1 VNDDSKF
8 SDPPTLM
15 GTVYW
20 KDHVVAVVDD
30 SAVAADAVAALVAA
44 GSPADGTR
52 AFSGPEVVRH
62 HEAYLAHRN
71 PLQRLGAALASDEG
85 EIADEFV
92 EEAREG
98 HSIVVAPAA
107 EPEAADRVA
116 GVLRAHHAHHIKH
129 YRDNTIAA
137 L

>member
-1 VNDDSKF
+1 VNDESNR

-30 SAVAADAVAALVAA
+30 PAEAERAAAALVAA

-52 AFSGPEVVRH
+52 AFPGAEVVRH

-92 EEAREG
+92 DEAREG

-107 EPEAADRVA
+107 EPAAAERVA
-116 GVLRAHHAHHIKH
+116 GVLRGHHAHHIKH
-129 YRDNTIAA
+129 YRDNTIAD